1 MSGARS
7 RKLFEEA
14 KKHIPGGVNSP
25 VRAFRSVGGEPLFIK
40 KAKGSKIYDADNK
53 AYIDYVLSWGPMI
66 LGHTHP
72 KVTAALKKAIA
83 NGTSFGAPTEL
94 EVTLAKMVKK
104 AFPSIEM
111 VRMVSSG
118 TEATMSAIRAARG
131 FTGRDKILKFDG
143 CYHGHADSLL
153 VKAGSGVA
161 TFGLPDSPG
170 VPADLARLTLTVAY
184 NDLAAVKDM
193 AVREGQRIACIIVE
207 PVAGNMGCVPPE
219 PGFLQGLREICDKY
233 GIVLIFDEVMTGF
246 RVAYGGA
253 QQLYKIKPDMTCL
266 GKVIGGGLPVGAY
279 GGKLEIM
286 QKIAPIGPIYQA
298 GTLSGN
304 PLAMTAGIET
314 LKLLSKPGVY
324 KTLEKNAADLEK
336 GLRTAAEEAGVSTTF
351 NRVGSMF
358 TCFFTDRKVK
368 DFESAKTSDTDAVRK
383 VLPVHAQEWREP
395 CAVPVRGRLPVPGP
409 YESGHQQD
417 DRSSEEKPERSV
429 SLFLPRRARKSRNLR
444 FKIQTSN
451 FYHSALSSKFADT

>member
-1 MSGARS
+1 
-7 RKLFEEA
+7 
-14 KKHIPGGVNSP
+14 
-25 VRAFRSVGGEPLFIK
+25 
-40 KAKGSKIYDADNK
+40 
-53 AYIDYVLSWGPMI
+53 MI

-94 EVTLAKMVKK
+94 EITLAKMVKK

-184 NDLAAVKDM
+184 NDLAAVKEM

-219 PGFLQGLREICDKY
+219 PGFLQGLREVCDKY

-253 QQLYKIKPDMTCL
+253 QQLYKIKPDLTCL
-266 GKVIGGGLPVGAY
+266 GKVIGGGLPVGAF
-279 GGKLEIM
+279 GGKREIM
-286 QKIAPIGPIYQA
+286 EKLAPMGPIYQA

-336 GLRTAAEEAGVSTTF
+336 GLRTAAAEAGVPTTF

-368 DFESAKTSDTDAVRK
+368 DFESAKTSDTERFGKYFLSMLKNGVNLAPSQFEAAFLSLAHTKADINKTIEA
-383 VLPVHAQEWREP
+383 AT
-395 CAVPVRGRLPVPGP
+395 
-409 YESGHQQD
+409 
-417 DRSSEEKPERSV
+417 EKPERSCKTFYFV
-429 SLFLPRRARKSRNLR
+429 RRRGGQPECQDTKFPS
-444 FKIQTSN
+444 SS
-451 FYHSALSSKFADT
+451 FYHSALSIEVCGCVIRHGRKRP

>member
-1 MSGARS
+1 MSGVRS

-25 VRAFRSVGGEPLFIK
+25 VRAFRSVGGDPLFIK

-72 KVTAALKKAIA
+72 KVTASLKKAVA
-83 NGTSFGAPTEL
+83 DGTSFGAPTEL

-170 VPADLARLTLTVAY
+170 VPAELARLTLTVAY

-193 AVREGQRIACIIVE
+193 TVREGQRIACIIVE

-219 PGFLQGLREICDKY
+219 PGFLQGLRDICDKY

-253 QQLYKIKPDMTCL
+253 QQLYKIKPDLTCL

-286 QKIAPIGPIYQA
+286 QMISPIGPIYQA

-314 LKLLSKPGVY
+314 LKALSKPGVY
-324 KTLEKNAADLEK
+324 KKLEQMTADLEK
-336 GLRTAAEEAGVSTTF
+336 GLSTAAADAGVSTTI

-368 DFESAKTSDTDAVRK
+368 DFESAKTSDTTRFGKYFQSMLKNGVNLAPSQFEAAF
-383 VLPVHAQEWREP
+383 L
-395 CAVPVRGRLPVPGP
+395 
-409 YESGHQQD
+409 
-417 DRSSEEKPERSV
+417 
-429 SLFLPRRARKSRNLR
+429 SLSHSKADINKTIEAARKSL
-444 FKIQTSN
+444 KG
-451 FYHSALSSKFADT
+451 L

>member
-1 MSGARS
+1 MSGPRS

-40 KAKGSKIYDADNK
+40 KAKGSKIYDVDGK

-66 LGHTHP
+66 LGHSHP
-72 KVTAALKKAIA
+72 RVIAALKKALA

-94 EVTLAKMVKK
+94 EITLAKMVKK
-104 AFPSIEM
+104 AFPSIDL

-131 FTGRDKILKFDG
+131 FTGRDKILKFG
-143 CYHGHADSLL
+143 GGYHGHGNSLL

-170 VPADLARLTLTVAY
+170 VPADLAKLTLTVAY
-184 NDLAAVKDM
+184 NDLAAVKEL
-193 AVREGQRIACIIVE
+193 ASREGERIACIIVE
-207 PVAGNMGCVPPE
+207 PVAGNMGCVLPE
-219 PGFLQGLREICDKY
+219 PGFLQGLRQVCDQY
-233 GIVLIFDEVMTGF
+233 GIMLILDEVMTGF

-253 QQLYKIKPDMTCL
+253 QQLYNIKPDLTCL

-279 GGKLEIM
+279 GGKLAIM
-286 QKIAPIGPIYQA
+286 EKIAPLGPIYQA

-324 KTLEKNAADLEK
+324 KTLEKLSAELEA
-336 GLRTAAEEAGVSTTF
+336 GLRDAANEAGIPVTM

-358 TCFFTDRKVK
+358 TSFFTDQKVK
-368 DFESAKTSDTDAVRK
+368 DFESAKTSDTARFGKFFLAMLKNGVN
-383 VLPVHAQEWREP
+383 LAPSQFEA
-395 CAVPVRGRLPVPGP
+395 GFL
-409 YESGHQQD
+409 
-417 DRSSEEKPERSV
+417 
-429 SLFLPRRARKSRNLR
+429 SLAHTRADIGKTIEAARKSL
-444 FKIQTSN
+444 KS
-451 FYHSALSSKFADT
+451 L

>member
-1 MSGARS
+1 MKGAGMSGARS
-7 RKLFEEA
+7 RRLFEEA

-40 KAKGSKIYDADNK
+40 KAKGSKIVDADGK

-72 KVTAALKKAIA
+72 HVTAALKKAIT

-94 EVTLAKMVKK
+94 EITLAKMVKK
-104 AFPSIEM
+104 AVPSIEM

-118 TEATMSAIRAARG
+118 TEATMSAIRVARG
-131 FTGRDKILKFDG
+131 YTGRDKIIKFDG
-143 CYHGHADSLL
+143 GYHGHGDSLL

-170 VPADLARLTLTVAY
+170 VPADLAKLTITIPY
-184 NDLAAVKDM
+184 NDLDAFKDI
-193 AVREGQRIACIIVE
+193 AFREGEQIACIIVE

-219 PGFLQGLREICDKY
+219 PGFLEGLRQVCDQY
-233 GIVLIFDEVMTGF
+233 GIILIFDEVMTGF

-253 QQLYKIKPDMTCL
+253 QQRYKIKPDLTCL
-266 GKVIGGGLPVGAY
+266 GKVIGGGLPVGAF
-279 GGKLEIM
+279 GGRREIM
-286 QKIAPIGPIYQA
+286 EKIAPLGPIYQA

-314 LKLLSKPGVY
+314 LRILSKPGVY
-324 KTLEKNAADLEK
+324 KTLEKISADLEQ
-336 GLRTAAEEAGVSTTF
+336 GLHAAAAEAGIPVTF

-358 TCFFTDRKVK
+358 TGFFTDQKVK
-368 DFESAKTSDTDAVRK
+368 DFSSAKTSNTTRFGKYFLSMLKNGVNLA
-383 VLPVHAQEWREP
+383 PSQFEA
-395 CAVPVRGRLPVPGP
+395 GF
-409 YESGHQQD
+409 
-417 DRSSEEKPERSV
+417 V
-429 SLFLPRRARKSRNLR
+429 SLAHTKSDISKTVEAARKSL
-444 FKIQTSN
+444 KGM
-451 FYHSALSSKFADT
+451 